1 MLIQYA
7 CHGVVRSLK
16 PIMRMLASQMHIWEC
31 VPVGQAHHICIPT
44 TPLPHNCEMLMN
56 EDVYL
61 TSVDRTCCQ
70 EGLSWVLSKINV
82 AWSRRFCHMSYVASA
97 SYMCNIYLWICVL
110 VRNMLRFLNNY
121 VDLYICVRACL
132 CLSFHGF
139 QACRGRSARCGLYNV
154 YTRSRFTYLIDIT
167 RVLFP
172 GPRTGSPK

>member
-1 MLIQYA
+1 MLIQDA
-7 CHGVVRSLK
+7 RHGVVRSLES
-16 PIMRMLASQMHIWEC
+16 ITRMLASQMHISEC

-70 EGLSWVLSKINV
+70 EGLSGVLSNKRCVV
-82 AWSRRFCHMSYVASA
+82 ATILPHELCCQCIVHVQHIFVNLRSCAQHASV
-97 SYMCNIYLWICVL
+97 SE
-110 VRNMLRFLNNY
+110 Y

-132 CLSFHGF
+132 CLSFYGF
-139 QACRGRSARCGLYNV
+139 QACRGRNACCGLYNV
-154 YTRSRFTYLIDIT
+154 YTGSRFTYLIDIT